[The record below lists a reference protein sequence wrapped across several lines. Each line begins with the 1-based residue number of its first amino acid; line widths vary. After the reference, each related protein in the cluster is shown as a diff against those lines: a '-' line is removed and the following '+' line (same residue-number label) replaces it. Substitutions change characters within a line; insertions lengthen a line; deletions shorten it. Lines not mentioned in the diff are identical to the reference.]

1 MGILVEQSETTALL
15 KAKITKIL
23 FLLLLVRLGLYI
35 PVPNI
40 DLDLFSQNQNTNP
53 IFGFAKTLTGSSFL
67 GIGALVILPYINAS
81 IIIQLLIPVIPKL
94 EQLQKEE
101 GEFGRQ
107 QITRYT
113 RYLAFIWSIFLSVG
127 IAFFLIKPVIFDW
140 NFILAIKIILS
151 LITGSM
157 LSMWFSE
164 LITEEGLGNGSSML
178 IFINIVGSI
187 PNNFASIS
195 NTLFDNAAYLSNL
208 ATLCKTS
215 LFYLFVVTVVIVF
228 QDSYK
233 KISIISAKQLTGDYV
248 GQAQKISELKNTYI
262 PLKVN
267 QGGIMPLAFSSTI
280 AVFLT
285 YPVQLFI
292 NSGFI
297 VNQAFSTNLLTFYS
311 IALNIILVVFFSC
324 FYAALV
330 LKPEDI
336 SQNLAKMAYSIPG
349 IRQGRE
355 TTRYLEKTV
364 SRLSFI
370 GGLFLSFLA
379 FFPLL
384 ISSVV
389 KVSIFKNVTSLL
401 ILIGVITDVTSQ
413 IRGYLVSR
421 KYEGFKQ

>member
-1 MGILVEQSETTALL
+1 MEQSETTALL

-53 IFGFAKTLTGSSFL
+53 IFSFAKTLTGSSFL
-67 GIGALVILPYINAS
+67 GIGALGILPYINAS
-81 IIIQLLIPVIPKL
+81 IIIQLLVPVLPQL

-113 RYLAFIWSIFLSVG
+113 RYLALIWAIILSSA
-127 IAFFLIKPVIFDW
+127 IAFFLVKPIIFDW
-140 NFILAIKIILS
+140 SISLALEIILALV
-151 LITGSM
+151 TGSI

-187 PNNFASIS
+187 PNSFSELNNALFSQASYLDNLRIS
-195 NTLFDNAAYLSNL
+195 SQGLIL
-208 ATLCKTS
+208 
-215 LFYLFVVTVVIVF
+215 YLFVVSVIILF

-233 KISIISAKQLTGDYV
+233 KINIVAAKQLNLSSSD
-248 GQAQKISELKNTYI
+248 QSQNFSQLKNSYI

-267 QGGIMPLAFSSTI
+267 QGGIMPLVFSSTI
-280 AVFLT
+280 AVFLA
-285 YPVQLFI
+285 YPVQQLLNLGFVN
-292 NSGFI
+292 NSFLS
-297 VNQAFSTNLLTFYS
+297 AYS
-311 IALNIILVVFFSC
+311 ITINILLVVLFSC
-324 FYAALV
+324 FYAGLV
-330 LKPEDI
+330 LKPDDI

-349 IRQGRE
+349 IRQGKD
-355 TTRYLEKTV
+355 TTKYLEKTV
-364 SRLSFI
+364 ARLAFL
-370 GGLFLSFLA
+370 GGLFLAFLA
-379 FFPLL
+379 FFPL
-384 ISSVV
+384 VV
-389 KVSIFKNVTSLL
+389 GNVLQVNIFKNVTSLL

-413 IRGYLVSR
+413 IRGYLVAR
-421 KYEGFKQ
+421 KYEGFK

>member
-1 MGILVEQSETTALL
+1 MEQSETTALL

-67 GIGALVILPYINAS
+67 GIGALGILPYINAS
-81 IIIQLLIPVIPKL
+81 IIIQLLVPVIPKL

-113 RYLAFIWSIFLSVG
+113 RYLAFAWSIFLSVG
-127 IAFFLIKPVIFDW
+127 IAFFLVKPIVFDW
-140 NFILAIKIILS
+140 TSSLALEIILS
-151 LITGSM
+151 LVTGSI

-187 PNNFASIS
+187 PNSFSDLNNA
-195 NTLFDNAAYLSNL
+195 LFSKVSYLDNL
-208 ATLCKTS
+208 KTVGQG
-215 LFYLFVVTVVIVF
+215 LIFYLFVVSVIILF
-228 QDSYK
+228 QDSFK
-233 KISIISAKQLTGDYV
+233 KINIIAAKQLNVSYSSQT
-248 GQAQKISELKNTYI
+248 QNFSELKNSYI
-262 PLKVN
+262 PLKIN
-267 QGGIMPLAFSSTI
+267 QGGIMPLVFSSTV
-280 AVFLT
+280 AVVFA
-285 YPVQLFI
+285 YPVQAFL
-292 NSGFI
+292 NLGFI
-297 VNQAFSTNLLTFYS
+297 SSSLATSFMSFYS
-311 IALNIILVVFFSC
+311 IALNIILVVIFSC

-330 LKPEDI
+330 LKPNDI

-349 IRQGRE
+349 VRQGKD
-355 TTRYLEKTV
+355 TTKYLEKTV
-364 SRLSFI
+364 ARLAFM
-370 GGLFLSFLA
+370 GGLFLAFLA
-379 FFPLL
+379 FFPLIIGNVL
-384 ISSVV
+384 QVNL
-389 KVSIFKNVTSLL
+389 FKNVTSLL

-413 IRGYLVSR
+413 IRGYLVAR
-421 KYEGFKQ
+421 KYEGFK

>member
-1 MGILVEQSETTALL
+1 MEQSETTALL

-67 GIGALVILPYINAS
+67 GIGALGILPYINAS
-81 IIIQLLIPVIPKL
+81 IIIQLLVPVLPQL

-113 RYLAFIWSIFLSVG
+113 RYLALIWAIILSSA
-127 IAFFLIKPVIFDW
+127 IAFFLVKPIIFDW
-140 NFILAIKIILS
+140 SISLALEIILALV
-151 LITGSM
+151 TGSI

-187 PNNFASIS
+187 PNSFSELNNALFSQASYLDNLRIS
-195 NTLFDNAAYLSNL
+195 GQGLI
-208 ATLCKTS
+208 
-215 LFYLFVVTVVIVF
+215 FYLFVVSVIILF

-233 KISIISAKQLTGDYV
+233 KINIVAAKQLNLSSSD
-248 GQAQKISELKNTYI
+248 QSQNFSQLKNSYI

-267 QGGIMPLAFSSTI
+267 QGGIMPLVFSSTI
-280 AVFLT
+280 AVFLA
-285 YPVQLFI
+285 YPVQQLLNLGFVN
-292 NSGFI
+292 NSFLS
-297 VNQAFSTNLLTFYS
+297 VYS
-311 IALNIILVVFFSC
+311 ITINILLVVLFSC
-324 FYAALV
+324 FYAGLV
-330 LKPEDI
+330 LKPDDI
-336 SQNLAKMAYSIPG
+336 SQNLAKMAYIIPG
-349 IRQGRE
+349 IRQGKD
-355 TTRYLEKTV
+355 TTKYLEKTV
-364 SRLSFI
+364 ARLAFL
-370 GGLFLSFLA
+370 GGLFLAFLA
-379 FFPLL
+379 FFPL
-384 ISSVV
+384 VV
-389 KVSIFKNVTSLL
+389 GNVLQVNIFKNVTSLL

-413 IRGYLVSR
+413 IRGYLVAR
-421 KYEGFKQ
+421 KYEGFK

>member
-1 MGILVEQSETTALL
+1 MEQSETTALL

-67 GIGALVILPYINAS
+67 GIGAFGILPYINAS
-81 IIIQLLIPVIPKL
+81 IIIQLLVPVLPQL

-113 RYLAFIWSIFLSVG
+113 RYLALIWAIILSSA
-127 IAFFLIKPVIFDW
+127 IAFFLVKPIIFDW
-140 NFILAIKIILS
+140 SISLALEIILALV
-151 LITGSM
+151 TGSI

-187 PNNFASIS
+187 PNSFSELNNALFSQASYLDNLRIS
-195 NTLFDNAAYLSNL
+195 GQGLI
-208 ATLCKTS
+208 
-215 LFYLFVVTVVIVF
+215 FYLFVVSVIILF

-233 KISIISAKQLTGDYV
+233 KINIVAAKQLNLSSSD
-248 GQAQKISELKNTYI
+248 QSQNFSQLKNSYI

-267 QGGIMPLAFSSTI
+267 QGGIMPLVFSSTI
-280 AVFLT
+280 AVFLA
-285 YPVQLFI
+285 YPVQQLLNLGFVN
-292 NSGFI
+292 NSFLS
-297 VNQAFSTNLLTFYS
+297 VYS
-311 IALNIILVVFFSC
+311 ITINILLVVLFSC
-324 FYAALV
+324 FYAGLV
-330 LKPEDI
+330 LKPDDI

-349 IRQGRE
+349 IRQGKD
-355 TTRYLEKTV
+355 TTKYLEKTV
-364 SRLSFI
+364 ARLAFL
-370 GGLFLSFLA
+370 GGLFLAFLA
-379 FFPLL
+379 FFPL
-384 ISSVV
+384 VV
-389 KVSIFKNVTSLL
+389 GNVLQVNIFKNVTSLL

-413 IRGYLVSR
+413 IRGYLVAR
-421 KYEGFKQ
+421 KYEGFK

>member
-1 MGILVEQSETTALL
+1 MEQSETTALL

-67 GIGALVILPYINAS
+67 GIGALGILPYINAS
-81 IIIQLLIPVIPKL
+81 IIIQLLVPVLPQL

-113 RYLAFIWSIFLSVG
+113 RYLALIWAIILSSA
-127 IAFFLIKPVIFDW
+127 IAFFLVKPIIFDW
-140 NFILAIKIILS
+140 SISLALEIILALV
-151 LITGSM
+151 TGSI

-187 PNNFASIS
+187 PNSFSELNNALFSQASYLDNLRIS
-195 NTLFDNAAYLSNL
+195 GQGLIL
-208 ATLCKTS
+208 
-215 LFYLFVVTVVIVF
+215 YLFVVSVIILF

-233 KISIISAKQLTGDYV
+233 KINIVAAKQLNLSSSD
-248 GQAQKISELKNTYI
+248 QSQDFSQLKNSYI

-267 QGGIMPLAFSSTI
+267 QGGIMPLVFSSTI
-280 AVFLT
+280 AVFLA
-285 YPVQLFI
+285 YPVQQLLNLGFVN
-292 NSGFI
+292 NSFLS
-297 VNQAFSTNLLTFYS
+297 VYS
-311 IALNIILVVFFSC
+311 ITINILLVVLFSC
-324 FYAALV
+324 FYAGLV
-330 LKPEDI
+330 LKPDDI

-349 IRQGRE
+349 IRQGKD
-355 TTRYLEKTV
+355 TTKYLEKTV
-364 SRLSFI
+364 ARLAFL
-370 GGLFLSFLA
+370 GGLFLAFLA
-379 FFPLL
+379 FFPL
-384 ISSVV
+384 VV
-389 KVSIFKNVTSLL
+389 GNILQVNIFKNVTSLL

-413 IRGYLVSR
+413 IRGYLVAR
-421 KYEGFKQ
+421 KYEGFK

>member
-1 MGILVEQSETTALL
+1 MEQSETTALL

-67 GIGALVILPYINAS
+67 GIGALGILPYINAS
-81 IIIQLLIPVIPKL
+81 IIIQLLVPVLPQL

-113 RYLAFIWSIFLSVG
+113 RYLALIWAIILSSA
-127 IAFFLIKPVIFDW
+127 IAFFFVKPIIFDW
-140 NFILAIKIILS
+140 SISLALEIILALV
-151 LITGSM
+151 TGSI

-187 PNNFASIS
+187 PNSFSELNNALFSQASYLDNLRIS
-195 NTLFDNAAYLSNL
+195 GQGLI
-208 ATLCKTS
+208 
-215 LFYLFVVTVVIVF
+215 FYLFVVSVIILF

-233 KISIISAKQLTGDYV
+233 KINIVAAKQLNLSSSD
-248 GQAQKISELKNTYI
+248 QSQNFSQLKNSYI

-267 QGGIMPLAFSSTI
+267 QGGIMPLVFSSTI
-280 AVFLT
+280 AVFLA
-285 YPVQLFI
+285 YPVQQLLNLGFVN
-292 NSGFI
+292 NSFLS
-297 VNQAFSTNLLTFYS
+297 VYS
-311 IALNIILVVFFSC
+311 ITINILLVVLFSC
-324 FYAALV
+324 FYAGLV
-330 LKPEDI
+330 LKPDDI

-349 IRQGRE
+349 IRQGKD
-355 TTRYLEKTV
+355 TTKYLEKTV
-364 SRLSFI
+364 ARLAFL
-370 GGLFLSFLA
+370 GGLFLAFLA
-379 FFPLL
+379 FFPL
-384 ISSVV
+384 VV
-389 KVSIFKNVTSLL
+389 GNVLQVNIFKNVTSLL

-413 IRGYLVSR
+413 IRGYLVAR
-421 KYEGFKQ
+421 KYEGFK

>member
-1 MGILVEQSETTALL
+1 VEQSETTALL

-67 GIGALVILPYINAS
+67 GIGALGILPYINAS
-81 IIIQLLIPVIPKL
+81 IIIQLLVPVLPQL

-113 RYLAFIWSIFLSVG
+113 RYLALIWAIILSSA
-127 IAFFLIKPVIFDW
+127 IAFFLVKPIIFDW
-140 NFILAIKIILS
+140 SISLALEIILALV
-151 LITGSM
+151 TGSI

-187 PNNFASIS
+187 PNSFSELNNALFSQASYLDNLRIS
-195 NTLFDNAAYLSNL
+195 GQGLI
-208 ATLCKTS
+208 
-215 LFYLFVVTVVIVF
+215 FYLFVVSVIILF

-233 KISIISAKQLTGDYV
+233 KINIVAAKQLNLSSSD
-248 GQAQKISELKNTYI
+248 QSQNFSQLKNSYI

-267 QGGIMPLAFSSTI
+267 QGGIMPLVFSSTI
-280 AVFLT
+280 AVFLA
-285 YPVQLFI
+285 YPVQQLLNLGFVN
-292 NSGFI
+292 NSFLS
-297 VNQAFSTNLLTFYS
+297 VYS
-311 IALNIILVVFFSC
+311 ITINILLVVLFSC
-324 FYAALV
+324 FYAGLV
-330 LKPEDI
+330 LKPDDI

-349 IRQGRE
+349 VRQGKD
-355 TTRYLEKTV
+355 TTKYLEKTV
-364 SRLSFI
+364 ARLAFL
-370 GGLFLSFLA
+370 GGLFLAFLA
-379 FFPLL
+379 FFPL
-384 ISSVV
+384 VV
-389 KVSIFKNVTSLL
+389 GNVLQVNIFKNVTSLL

-413 IRGYLVSR
+413 IRGYLVAR
-421 KYEGFKQ
+421 KYEGFK

>member
-1 MGILVEQSETTALL
+1 MEQSETTALL

-67 GIGALVILPYINAS
+67 GIGALGILPYINAS
-81 IIIQLLIPVIPKL
+81 IIIQLLVPVLPQL

-113 RYLAFIWSIFLSVG
+113 RYLALIWAIILSTA
-127 IAFFLIKPVIFDW
+127 IAFFLVKPIIFDW
-140 NFILAIKIILS
+140 SISLALEIILALV
-151 LITGSM
+151 TGSI

-187 PNNFASIS
+187 PNSFSELNNALFSQASYLDNLRIS
-195 NTLFDNAAYLSNL
+195 GQGLI
-208 ATLCKTS
+208 
-215 LFYLFVVTVVIVF
+215 FYLFVVSVIILF

-233 KISIISAKQLTGDYV
+233 KINIVAAKQLNLSSSD
-248 GQAQKISELKNTYI
+248 QSQNFSQLKNSYI

-267 QGGIMPLAFSSTI
+267 QGGIMPLVFSSTI
-280 AVFLT
+280 AVFLA
-285 YPVQLFI
+285 YPVQQLLNLGFVN
-292 NSGFI
+292 NSFLS
-297 VNQAFSTNLLTFYS
+297 VYS
-311 IALNIILVVFFSC
+311 ITINILLVVLFSC
-324 FYAALV
+324 FYAGLV
-330 LKPEDI
+330 LKPDDI

-349 IRQGRE
+349 VRQGKD
-355 TTRYLEKTV
+355 TTKYLQKTV
-364 SRLSFI
+364 ERLAFL
-370 GGLFLSFLA
+370 GGLFLAFLA
-379 FFPLL
+379 FFPL
-384 ISSVV
+384 VV
-389 KVSIFKNVTSLL
+389 GNVLHVNIFKNVTSLL

-413 IRGYLVSR
+413 IRGYLVAR
-421 KYEGFKQ
+421 KYEGFK

>member
-1 MGILVEQSETTALL
+1 MEQSETTALL

-67 GIGALVILPYINAS
+67 GIGALGILPYINAS
-81 IIIQLLIPVIPKL
+81 IIIQLLVPVLPQL

-113 RYLAFIWSIFLSVG
+113 RYLALIWAIILSSA
-127 IAFFLIKPVIFDW
+127 IAFFLVKPIIFDW
-140 NFILAIKIILS
+140 SISLALEIILALV
-151 LITGSM
+151 TGSI

-187 PNNFASIS
+187 PNSFSELNNALFSQASYLDNLRIS
-195 NTLFDNAAYLSNL
+195 GQGLI
-208 ATLCKTS
+208 
-215 LFYLFVVTVVIVF
+215 FYLFVVSVIILF

-233 KISIISAKQLTGDYV
+233 KINIVAAKQLNLSSSD
-248 GQAQKISELKNTYI
+248 QSQNFSQLKNSYI

-267 QGGIMPLAFSSTI
+267 QGGIMPLVFSSTI
-280 AVFLT
+280 AVFLA
-285 YPVQLFI
+285 YPVQQLLNLGFVN
-292 NSGFI
+292 NSFLS
-297 VNQAFSTNLLTFYS
+297 VYS
-311 IALNIILVVFFSC
+311 ITINILLVVLFSC
-324 FYAALV
+324 FYAGLV
-330 LKPEDI
+330 LKPDDI

-349 IRQGRE
+349 IRQGKD
-355 TTRYLEKTV
+355 TTKYLEKTV
-364 SRLSFI
+364 ARLAFL
-370 GGLFLSFLA
+370 GGLFLAFLA
-379 FFPLL
+379 FFPL
-384 ISSVV
+384 VV
-389 KVSIFKNVTSLL
+389 GNVLQVTIFKNVTSLL

-413 IRGYLVSR
+413 IRGYLVAR
-421 KYEGFKQ
+421 KYEGFK

>member
-1 MGILVEQSETTALL
+1 MEQSETTALL

-67 GIGALVILPYINAS
+67 GIGALGILPYINAS
-81 IIIQLLIPVIPKL
+81 IIIQLLVPVLPQL

-113 RYLAFIWSIFLSVG
+113 RYLALIWAIILSSA
-127 IAFFLIKPVIFDW
+127 IAFFLVKPIIFDW
-140 NFILAIKIILS
+140 SISLALEIILALV
-151 LITGSM
+151 TGSI

-187 PNNFASIS
+187 PNSFSELNNALFSQASYLDNLRIS
-195 NTLFDNAAYLSNL
+195 GQGLI
-208 ATLCKTS
+208 
-215 LFYLFVVTVVIVF
+215 FYLFVVSVIILF

-233 KISIISAKQLTGDYV
+233 KINIVAAKQLNLSSSD
-248 GQAQKISELKNTYI
+248 QSQDFSQLKNSYI

-267 QGGIMPLAFSSTI
+267 QGGIMPLVFSSTI
-280 AVFLT
+280 AVFLA
-285 YPVQLFI
+285 YPVQQLLNLGFVN
-292 NSGFI
+292 NSFLS
-297 VNQAFSTNLLTFYS
+297 VYS
-311 IALNIILVVFFSC
+311 ITINILLVVLFSC
-324 FYAALV
+324 FYAGLV
-330 LKPEDI
+330 LKPDDI

-349 IRQGRE
+349 IRQGKD
-355 TTRYLEKTV
+355 TTKYLEKTV
-364 SRLSFI
+364 ARLAFL
-370 GGLFLSFLA
+370 GGLFLAFLA
-379 FFPLL
+379 FFPL
-384 ISSVV
+384 VV
-389 KVSIFKNVTSLL
+389 GNVLQVNIFKNVTSLL

-413 IRGYLVSR
+413 IRGYLVAR
-421 KYEGFKQ
+421 KYEGFK

>member
-1 MGILVEQSETTALL
+1 MGTSETIKLL
-15 KAKITKIL
+15 QQKIIKIL
-23 FLLLLVRLGLYI
+23 SYLIIVRLALYI
-35 PVPNI
+35 PVPGV
-40 DLDLFSQNQNTNP
+40 DLDIFSQSQTSSNVL
-53 IFGFAKTLTGSSFL
+53 GFARNLTGSSFL
-67 GIGALVILPYINAS
+67 GIGSLGILPYINAS

-267 QGGIMPLAFSSTI
+267 QGGIMPLVFSSTI

>member
-1 MGILVEQSETTALL
+1 MEQSETTALL

-67 GIGALVILPYINAS
+67 GIGALGILPYINAS
-81 IIIQLLIPVIPKL
+81 IIIQLLVPVLPQL

-113 RYLAFIWSIFLSVG
+113 RYLALIWAIILSSA
-127 IAFFLIKPVIFDW
+127 IAFFLVKPIIFDW
-140 NFILAIKIILS
+140 SISLALEIILALV
-151 LITGSM
+151 TGSI

-187 PNNFASIS
+187 PNSFSELNNALFSQASYLDNLRIS
-195 NTLFDNAAYLSNL
+195 GQGLI
-208 ATLCKTS
+208 
-215 LFYLFVVTVVIVF
+215 FYLFVVSVIILF

-233 KISIISAKQLTGDYV
+233 KINIVAAKQLNLSSSD
-248 GQAQKISELKNTYI
+248 QSQNFSQLKNSYI

-267 QGGIMPLAFSSTI
+267 QGGIMPLVFSSTI
-280 AVFLT
+280 AVFLA
-285 YPVQLFI
+285 YPVQRLLNLGFVN
-292 NSGFI
+292 NSFLS
-297 VNQAFSTNLLTFYS
+297 VYS
-311 IALNIILVVFFSC
+311 ITINIFLVVLFSC
-324 FYAALV
+324 FYAGLV
-330 LKPEDI
+330 LKPDDI

-349 IRQGRE
+349 VRQGKD
-355 TTRYLEKTV
+355 TTKYLEKTV
-364 SRLSFI
+364 ARLAFL
-370 GGLFLSFLA
+370 GGLFLAFLA
-379 FFPLL
+379 FFPL
-384 ISSVV
+384 VV
-389 KVSIFKNVTSLL
+389 GNVLQVNIFKNVTSLL

-413 IRGYLVSR
+413 IRGYLVAR
-421 KYEGFKQ
+421 KYEGFK

>member
-1 MGILVEQSETTALL
+1 MEQSETTALL

-67 GIGALVILPYINAS
+67 GIGALGILPYINAS
-81 IIIQLLIPVIPKL
+81 IIIQLLVPVLPQL

-113 RYLAFIWSIFLSVG
+113 RYLALIWAIILSSA
-127 IAFFLIKPVIFDW
+127 IAFFLVKPIIFDW
-140 NFILAIKIILS
+140 SISLALEIILALV
-151 LITGSM
+151 TGSI

-187 PNNFASIS
+187 PNSFSELNNALFSQASYLDNLRIS
-195 NTLFDNAAYLSNL
+195 GLGLI
-208 ATLCKTS
+208 
-215 LFYLFVVTVVIVF
+215 FYLFVVSVIILF

-233 KISIISAKQLTGDYV
+233 KINIVAAKQLNLSSSD
-248 GQAQKISELKNTYI
+248 QSQKFSQLKNSYI

-267 QGGIMPLAFSSTI
+267 QGGIMPLVFSSTI
-280 AVFLT
+280 AVFLA
-285 YPVQLFI
+285 YPVQQLLNLGFI
-292 NSGFI
+292 NNSFLS
-297 VNQAFSTNLLTFYS
+297 VYS
-311 IALNIILVVFFSC
+311 ITINILLVVLFSC
-324 FYAALV
+324 FYAGLV
-330 LKPEDI
+330 LKPDDI

-349 IRQGRE
+349 IRQGKD
-355 TTRYLEKTV
+355 TTKYLEKTV
-364 SRLSFI
+364 ARLSFL
-370 GGLFLSFLA
+370 GGLFLAFLA
-379 FFPLL
+379 FFPL
-384 ISSVV
+384 VV
-389 KVSIFKNVTSLL
+389 GNVLQVNIFKNVTSLL

-413 IRGYLVSR
+413 IRGYLVAR
-421 KYEGFKQ
+421 KYEGFK

>member
-1 MGILVEQSETTALL
+1 MEQSETTALL

-67 GIGALVILPYINAS
+67 GIGALGILPYINAS
-81 IIIQLLIPVIPKL
+81 IIIQLLVPVLPQL

-113 RYLAFIWSIFLSVG
+113 RYLALIWAIILSSA
-127 IAFFLIKPVIFDW
+127 IAFFLVKPIIFDW
-140 NFILAIKIILS
+140 SISLALEIILALV
-151 LITGSM
+151 TGSI

-187 PNNFASIS
+187 PNSFSELNNALFSQASYLDNLRIS
-195 NTLFDNAAYLSNL
+195 GQGLI
-208 ATLCKTS
+208 
-215 LFYLFVVTVVIVF
+215 FYLFVVSVIILF

-233 KISIISAKQLTGDYV
+233 KINIVAAKQLNLSSSD
-248 GQAQKISELKNTYI
+248 QSQNFSQLKNSYI

-267 QGGIMPLAFSSTI
+267 QGGIMPLVFSSTI
-280 AVFLT
+280 AVFLA
-285 YPVQLFI
+285 YPVQQLLNLGFVN
-292 NSGFI
+292 NSFLS
-297 VNQAFSTNLLTFYS
+297 VYS
-311 IALNIILVVFFSC
+311 ITINILLVVLFSC
-324 FYAALV
+324 FYAGLV
-330 LKPEDI
+330 LKPDDI

-349 IRQGRE
+349 IRQGKD
-355 TTRYLEKTV
+355 TTKYLEKTV
-364 SRLSFI
+364 ARLSFL
-370 GGLFLSFLA
+370 GGLFLAFLA
-379 FFPLL
+379 FFPL
-384 ISSVV
+384 VV
-389 KVSIFKNVTSLL
+389 GNVLRVNIFKNVTSLL

-413 IRGYLVSR
+413 IRGYLVAR
-421 KYEGFKQ
+421 KYEGFK

>member
-1 MGILVEQSETTALL
+1 MEQSETTALL

-67 GIGALVILPYINAS
+67 GIGALGILPYINAS
-81 IIIQLLIPVIPKL
+81 IIIQLLVPVLPQL

-113 RYLAFIWSIFLSVG
+113 RYLALIWAIILSSA
-127 IAFFLIKPVIFDW
+127 IAFFLVKPIIFDW
-140 NFILAIKIILS
+140 SISLALEIILALV
-151 LITGSM
+151 TGSI

-187 PNNFASIS
+187 PNSFSELNNALFSQASYLDNLRIS
-195 NTLFDNAAYLSNL
+195 SQGLIL
-208 ATLCKTS
+208 
-215 LFYLFVVTVVIVF
+215 YLFVVSVIILF

-233 KISIISAKQLTGDYV
+233 KINIVAAKQLNLSSSD
-248 GQAQKISELKNTYI
+248 QSQNFSQLKNSYI

-267 QGGIMPLAFSSTI
+267 QGGIMPLVFSSTI
-280 AVFLT
+280 AVFLA
-285 YPVQLFI
+285 YPVQQLLNLGFVN
-292 NSGFI
+292 NSFLS
-297 VNQAFSTNLLTFYS
+297 VYS
-311 IALNIILVVFFSC
+311 ITINILLVVLFSC
-324 FYAALV
+324 FYAGLV
-330 LKPEDI
+330 LKPDDI

-349 IRQGRE
+349 IRQGKD
-355 TTRYLEKTV
+355 TTKYLEKTV
-364 SRLSFI
+364 ARLSFL
-370 GGLFLSFLA
+370 GGLFLAFLA
-379 FFPLL
+379 FFPL
-384 ISSVV
+384 VV
-389 KVSIFKNVTSLL
+389 GNVLQVNIFKNVTSLL

-413 IRGYLVSR
+413 IRGYLVAR
-421 KYEGFKQ
+421 KYEGFK

>member
-1 MGILVEQSETTALL
+1 MEQSETTALL

-67 GIGALVILPYINAS
+67 GIGALGILPYINAS
-81 IIIQLLIPVIPKL
+81 IIIQLLVPVLPQL

-113 RYLAFIWSIFLSVG
+113 RYLALIWAIILSSA
-127 IAFFLIKPVIFDW
+127 IAFFLVKPIIFDW
-140 NFILAIKIILS
+140 SISLALEIILALV
-151 LITGSM
+151 TGSI

-187 PNNFASIS
+187 PNSFSDLNNALFSQASYLDNLRIS
-195 NTLFDNAAYLSNL
+195 GQGLI
-208 ATLCKTS
+208 
-215 LFYLFVVTVVIVF
+215 FYLFVVSVIILF

-233 KISIISAKQLTGDYV
+233 KINIVAAKQLNLSSSD
-248 GQAQKISELKNTYI
+248 QSQNFSQLKNSYI

-267 QGGIMPLAFSSTI
+267 QGGIMPLVFSSTI
-280 AVFLT
+280 AVFLA
-285 YPVQLFI
+285 YPVQQLLNLGFVN
-292 NSGFI
+292 NSFLS
-297 VNQAFSTNLLTFYS
+297 AYS
-311 IALNIILVVFFSC
+311 ITINILLVVLFSC
-324 FYAALV
+324 FYAGLV
-330 LKPEDI
+330 LKPDDI

-349 IRQGRE
+349 IRQGKD
-355 TTRYLEKTV
+355 TTKYLEKTV
-364 SRLSFI
+364 ARLSFL
-370 GGLFLSFLA
+370 GGLFLAFLA
-379 FFPLL
+379 FFPL
-384 ISSVV
+384 VV
-389 KVSIFKNVTSLL
+389 GNVLQVNIFKNVTSLL

-413 IRGYLVSR
+413 IRGYLVAR
-421 KYEGFKQ
+421 KYEGFK

>member
-1 MGILVEQSETTALL
+1 MEQSETTALL

-67 GIGALVILPYINAS
+67 GIGALGILPYINAS
-81 IIIQLLIPVIPKL
+81 IIIQLLVPVLPQL

-113 RYLAFIWSIFLSVG
+113 RYLALIWAIILSSA
-127 IAFFLIKPVIFDW
+127 IAFFLVKPIIFDW
-140 NFILAIKIILS
+140 SISLALEIILALV
-151 LITGSM
+151 TGSI

-187 PNNFASIS
+187 PNSFSELNNALFSQASYLDNLRIS
-195 NTLFDNAAYLSNL
+195 GQGLI
-208 ATLCKTS
+208 
-215 LFYLFVVTVVIVF
+215 FYLFVVSVIILF

-233 KISIISAKQLTGDYV
+233 KINIVAAKQLNLSSSD
-248 GQAQKISELKNTYI
+248 QSQNFSQLKNSYI

-267 QGGIMPLAFSSTI
+267 QGGIMPLVFSSTI
-280 AVFLT
+280 AVFLA
-285 YPVQLFI
+285 YPVQQLLNLGFVN
-292 NSGFI
+292 NSFLS
-297 VNQAFSTNLLTFYS
+297 VYS
-311 IALNIILVVFFSC
+311 ITINILLVVLFSC
-324 FYAALV
+324 FYAGLV
-330 LKPEDI
+330 LKPDDI

-349 IRQGRE
+349 IRQGKD
-355 TTRYLEKTV
+355 TTKYLEKTV
-364 SRLSFI
+364 ARLAFL
-370 GGLFLSFLA
+370 GGLFLAFLA
-379 FFPLL
+379 FFPL
-384 ISSVV
+384 VV
-389 KVSIFKNVTSLL
+389 GNVLQVNIFKNVTSLL

-413 IRGYLVSR
+413 IRGYLVAR
-421 KYEGFKQ
+421 KYEGFK

>member
-1 MGILVEQSETTALL
+1 MEQSETTSLL

-67 GIGALVILPYINAS
+67 GIGALGILPYINAS
-81 IIIQLLIPVIPKL
+81 IIIQLLVPVLPQL

-113 RYLAFIWSIFLSVG
+113 RYLALIWAVILSTA
-127 IAFFLIKPVIFDW
+127 IAFFLVKPIIFDW
-140 NFILAIKIILS
+140 SISLALEIILALV
-151 LITGSM
+151 TGSI

-187 PNNFASIS
+187 PNSFSELNNALFSQASYLDNLRIS
-195 NTLFDNAAYLSNL
+195 GQGLI
-208 ATLCKTS
+208 
-215 LFYLFVVTVVIVF
+215 FYLFVVSVIILF

-233 KISIISAKQLTGDYV
+233 KINIVAAKQLNLSSSD
-248 GQAQKISELKNTYI
+248 QSQNFSQLKNSYI

-267 QGGIMPLAFSSTI
+267 QGGIMPLVFSSTI
-280 AVFLT
+280 AVFLA
-285 YPVQLFI
+285 YPVQQLLNLGFVN
-292 NSGFI
+292 NSFLS
-297 VNQAFSTNLLTFYS
+297 VYS
-311 IALNIILVVFFSC
+311 ITINILLVVLFSC
-324 FYAALV
+324 VYAGLV
-330 LKPEDI
+330 LKPDDI

-349 IRQGRE
+349 IRQGKE
-355 TTRYLEKTV
+355 TTKYLEKTV
-364 SRLSFI
+364 ARLAFM
-370 GGLFLSFLA
+370 GGLFLAFLA
-379 FFPLL
+379 FFPL
-384 ISSVV
+384 VV
-389 KVSIFKNVTSLL
+389 GNVLQVNIFKNVTSLL

-413 IRGYLVSR
+413 IRGYLVAR
-421 KYEGFKQ
+421 KYEGFK

>member
-1 MGILVEQSETTALL
+1 V
-15 KAKITKIL
+15 
-23 FLLLLVRLGLYI
+23 F
-35 PVPNI
+35 N
-40 DLDLFSQNQNTNP
+40 
-53 IFGFAKTLTGSSFL
+53 FAKTLTGSSFL
-67 GIGALVILPYINAS
+67 GIGALGILPYINAS

-267 QGGIMPLAFSSTI
+267 QGGIMPLVFSSTI

>member
-1 MGILVEQSETTALL
+1 MEQSETTALL

-67 GIGALVILPYINAS
+67 GIGALGILPYINAS
-81 IIIQLLIPVIPKL
+81 IIIQLLVPVLPQL

-113 RYLAFIWSIFLSVG
+113 RYLALIWAIILSSA
-127 IAFFLIKPVIFDW
+127 IAFFLVKPIIFDW
-140 NFILAIKIILS
+140 SISLALEIILALV
-151 LITGSM
+151 TGSI

-187 PNNFASIS
+187 PNSFSELNNALFSQASYLDNLRIS
-195 NTLFDNAAYLSNL
+195 SQGLIL
-208 ATLCKTS
+208 
-215 LFYLFVVTVVIVF
+215 YLFVVSVIILF

-233 KISIISAKQLTGDYV
+233 KINIVAAKQLNLSSSD
-248 GQAQKISELKNTYI
+248 QSQNFSQLKNSYI

-267 QGGIMPLAFSSTI
+267 QGGIMPLVFSSTI
-280 AVFLT
+280 AVFLA
-285 YPVQLFI
+285 YPVQQLLNLGFVN
-292 NSGFI
+292 NSFLS
-297 VNQAFSTNLLTFYS
+297 VYS
-311 IALNIILVVFFSC
+311 ITINILLVVLFSC
-324 FYAALV
+324 FYAGLV
-330 LKPEDI
+330 LKPDDI

-349 IRQGRE
+349 IRQGKD
-355 TTRYLEKTV
+355 TTKYLEKTV
-364 SRLSFI
+364 ARLAFL
-370 GGLFLSFLA
+370 GGLFLAFLA
-379 FFPLL
+379 FFPL
-384 ISSVV
+384 VV
-389 KVSIFKNVTSLL
+389 GNVLQVNIFKNVTSLL

-413 IRGYLVSR
+413 IRGYLVAR
-421 KYEGFKQ
+421 KYEGFK

>member
-1 MGILVEQSETTALL
+1 MEQSETTALL

-53 IFGFAKTLTGSSFL
+53 IFSFAKTLTGSSFL
-67 GIGALVILPYINAS
+67 GIGALGILPYINAS
-81 IIIQLLIPVIPKL
+81 IIIQLLVPVLPQL

-113 RYLAFIWSIFLSVG
+113 RYLALIWAIILSSA
-127 IAFFLIKPVIFDW
+127 IAFFLVKPIIFDW
-140 NFILAIKIILS
+140 SISLALEIILALV
-151 LITGSM
+151 TGSI

-187 PNNFASIS
+187 PNSFSDLNNALFSQASYLDNLRIS
-195 NTLFDNAAYLSNL
+195 SQGLIL
-208 ATLCKTS
+208 
-215 LFYLFVVTVVIVF
+215 YLFVVSVIILF

-233 KISIISAKQLTGDYV
+233 KINIVAAKQLNLSSSD
-248 GQAQKISELKNTYI
+248 QSQDFSQLKNSYI

-267 QGGIMPLAFSSTI
+267 QGGIMPLVFSSTI
-280 AVFLT
+280 AVFLA
-285 YPVQLFI
+285 YPVQQLLNLGFVN
-292 NSGFI
+292 NSFLS
-297 VNQAFSTNLLTFYS
+297 AYS
-311 IALNIILVVFFSC
+311 ITINILLVVLFSC
-324 FYAALV
+324 FYAGLV
-330 LKPEDI
+330 LKPDDI

-349 IRQGRE
+349 IRQGKD
-355 TTRYLEKTV
+355 TTKYLEKTV
-364 SRLSFI
+364 ARLAFL
-370 GGLFLSFLA
+370 GGLFLAFLA
-379 FFPLL
+379 FFPL
-384 ISSVV
+384 VV
-389 KVSIFKNVTSLL
+389 GNILQVNIFKNVTSLL

-413 IRGYLVSR
+413 IRGYLVAR
-421 KYEGFKQ
+421 KYEGFK

>member
-1 MGILVEQSETTALL
+1 MEQSETTALL
-15 KAKITKIL
+15 KAKVTKIL

-67 GIGALVILPYINAS
+67 GIGALGILPYINAS
-81 IIIQLLIPVIPKL
+81 IIIQLLVPVLPQL

-113 RYLAFIWSIFLSVG
+113 RYLALIWAVILSSA
-127 IAFFLIKPVIFDW
+127 IAFFLVKPIIFDW
-140 NFILAIKIILS
+140 SISLALEIILALV
-151 LITGSM
+151 TGSI

-187 PNNFASIS
+187 PNSFSELNNALFSQASYLDNLRIS
-195 NTLFDNAAYLSNL
+195 GQGLI
-208 ATLCKTS
+208 
-215 LFYLFVVTVVIVF
+215 FYLFVVSVIILF

-233 KISIISAKQLTGDYV
+233 KIDIVAAKQLNISSSN
-248 GQAQKISELKNTYI
+248 QPQNFSELKNSYI

-267 QGGIMPLAFSSTI
+267 QGGIMPLVFSSTI
-280 AVFLT
+280 AVFFA
-285 YPVQLFI
+285 YPVQQLLNLGFVN
-292 NSGFI
+292 NSFLS
-297 VNQAFSTNLLTFYS
+297 VYS
-311 IALNIILVVFFSC
+311 ITINILLVVLFSC
-324 FYAALV
+324 FYAGLV
-330 LKPEDI
+330 LKPDDI

-349 IRQGRE
+349 IRQGKD
-355 TTRYLEKTV
+355 TTKYLEKTV
-364 SRLSFI
+364 ARLAFM
-370 GGLFLSFLA
+370 GGLFLAFLA
-379 FFPLL
+379 FFPL
-384 ISSVV
+384 VV
-389 KVSIFKNVTSLL
+389 GNVLQVNIFKNVTSLL

-413 IRGYLVSR
+413 IRGYLVAR
-421 KYEGFKQ
+421 KYEGFK

>member
-1 MGILVEQSETTALL
+1 MEQSETTALL

-53 IFGFAKTLTGSSFL
+53 IFSFAKTLTGSSFL
-67 GIGALVILPYINAS
+67 GIGALGILPYINAS
-81 IIIQLLIPVIPKL
+81 IIIQLLVPVLPQL

-113 RYLAFIWSIFLSVG
+113 RYLALIWSIILSSA
-127 IAFFLIKPVIFDW
+127 IAFFLVKPIIFDW
-140 NFILAIKIILS
+140 SISLALEIILALV
-151 LITGSM
+151 TGSI

-187 PNNFASIS
+187 PNSFSDLNNALFSQASYLDNLRIS
-195 NTLFDNAAYLSNL
+195 SQGLIL
-208 ATLCKTS
+208 
-215 LFYLFVVTVVIVF
+215 YLFVVSVIILF

-233 KISIISAKQLTGDYV
+233 KINIVAAKQLNLSSSD
-248 GQAQKISELKNTYI
+248 QSQDFSQLKNSYI

-267 QGGIMPLAFSSTI
+267 QGGIMPLVFSSTI
-280 AVFLT
+280 AVFLA
-285 YPVQLFI
+285 YPVQQLLNLGFVN
-292 NSGFI
+292 NSFLS
-297 VNQAFSTNLLTFYS
+297 AYS
-311 IALNIILVVFFSC
+311 ITINILLVVLFSC
-324 FYAALV
+324 FYAGLV
-330 LKPEDI
+330 LKPDDI

-349 IRQGRE
+349 IRQGKD
-355 TTRYLEKTV
+355 TTKYLEKTV
-364 SRLSFI
+364 ARLSFL
-370 GGLFLSFLA
+370 GGLFLAFLA
-379 FFPLL
+379 FFPL
-384 ISSVV
+384 VV
-389 KVSIFKNVTSLL
+389 GNILQVNIFKNVTSLL

-413 IRGYLVSR
+413 IRGYLVAR
-421 KYEGFKQ
+421 KYEGFK

>member
-1 MGILVEQSETTALL
+1 MEQSETTALL

-53 IFGFAKTLTGSSFL
+53 IFSFAKTLTGSSFL
-67 GIGALVILPYINAS
+67 GIGALGILPYINAS
-81 IIIQLLIPVIPKL
+81 IIIQLLVPVLPQL

-113 RYLAFIWSIFLSVG
+113 RYLALIWSIILSSA
-127 IAFFLIKPVIFDW
+127 IAFFLVKPIIFDW
-140 NFILAIKIILS
+140 SISLALEIILALV
-151 LITGSM
+151 TGSI

-187 PNNFASIS
+187 PNSFSELNNALFSQASYLDNLRIS
-195 NTLFDNAAYLSNL
+195 GQGLI
-208 ATLCKTS
+208 
-215 LFYLFVVTVVIVF
+215 FYLFVVSVIILF

-233 KISIISAKQLTGDYV
+233 KINIVAAKQLNLSSSD
-248 GQAQKISELKNTYI
+248 QSQDFSQLKNSYI

-267 QGGIMPLAFSSTI
+267 QGGIMPLVFSSTF
-280 AVFLT
+280 AVFLA
-285 YPVQLFI
+285 YPVQQLLNLGFVN
-292 NSGFI
+292 NSFLS
-297 VNQAFSTNLLTFYS
+297 AYS
-311 IALNIILVVFFSC
+311 ITINILLVVLFSC
-324 FYAALV
+324 FYAGLV
-330 LKPEDI
+330 LKPDDI

-349 IRQGRE
+349 IRQGKD
-355 TTRYLEKTV
+355 TTKYLEKTV
-364 SRLSFI
+364 ARLAFL
-370 GGLFLSFLA
+370 GGLFLAFLA
-379 FFPLL
+379 FFPL
-384 ISSVV
+384 VV
-389 KVSIFKNVTSLL
+389 GNVLQVNIFKNVTSLL

-413 IRGYLVSR
+413 IRGYLVAR
-421 KYEGFKQ
+421 KYEGFK

>member
-1 MGILVEQSETTALL
+1 VEQSETTSLL

-67 GIGALVILPYINAS
+67 GIGALGILPYINAS
-81 IIIQLLIPVIPKL
+81 IIIQLLVPVLPQL

-113 RYLAFIWSIFLSVG
+113 RYLALIWAVILSTA
-127 IAFFLIKPVIFDW
+127 IAFFLVKPIIFDW
-140 NFILAIKIILS
+140 SISLALEIILALV
-151 LITGSM
+151 TGSI

-187 PNNFASIS
+187 PNSFSELNNALFSQASYLDNLRIS
-195 NTLFDNAAYLSNL
+195 GQGLI
-208 ATLCKTS
+208 
-215 LFYLFVVTVVIVF
+215 FYLFVVSVIILF

-233 KISIISAKQLTGDYV
+233 KINIVAAKQLNLSSSD
-248 GQAQKISELKNTYI
+248 QSQNFSQLKNSYI

-267 QGGIMPLAFSSTI
+267 QGGIMPLVFSSTI
-280 AVFLT
+280 AVFLA
-285 YPVQLFI
+285 YPVQQLLNLGFVN
-292 NSGFI
+292 NSFLS
-297 VNQAFSTNLLTFYS
+297 VYS
-311 IALNIILVVFFSC
+311 ITINILLVVLFSC
-324 FYAALV
+324 FYAGLV
-330 LKPEDI
+330 LKPDDI

-349 IRQGRE
+349 VRQGKD
-355 TTRYLEKTV
+355 TTKYLEKTV
-364 SRLSFI
+364 ARLAFL
-370 GGLFLSFLA
+370 GGLFLAFLA
-379 FFPLL
+379 FFPL
-384 ISSVV
+384 VV
-389 KVSIFKNVTSLL
+389 GNVLQVNIFKNVTSLL

-413 IRGYLVSR
+413 IRGYLVAR
-421 KYEGFKQ
+421 KYEGFK

>member
-1 MGILVEQSETTALL
+1 MEQSETTALL

-40 DLDLFSQNQNTNP
+40 DLDIFSQNQSTNP

-67 GIGALVILPYINAS
+67 GIGALGILPYINAS
-81 IIIQLLIPVIPKL
+81 IIIQLLVPVIPKL

-113 RYLAFIWSIFLSVG
+113 RYLAFAWSIFLSVG
-127 IAFFLIKPVIFDW
+127 IAFFLVKPIVFDW
-140 NFILAIKIILS
+140 TSSLALEIILS
-151 LITGSM
+151 LVTGSI

-187 PNNFASIS
+187 PNSFSDLNNA
-195 NTLFDNAAYLSNL
+195 LFSKVSYLDNL
-208 ATLCKTS
+208 KTVGQG
-215 LFYLFVVTVVIVF
+215 LIFYLFVVSVIILF
-228 QDSYK
+228 QDSFK
-233 KISIISAKQLTGDYV
+233 KINIIAAKQLNVSYSSQT
-248 GQAQKISELKNTYI
+248 QNFSELKNSYI
-262 PLKVN
+262 PLKIN
-267 QGGIMPLAFSSTI
+267 QGGIMPLVFSSTV
-280 AVFLT
+280 AVVFA
-285 YPVQLFI
+285 YPVQAFL
-292 NSGFI
+292 NLGFI
-297 VNQAFSTNLLTFYS
+297 SSSLATSFMSFCS
-311 IALNIILVVFFSC
+311 IALNIILVVIFSC

-330 LKPEDI
+330 LKPNDI

-349 IRQGRE
+349 VRQGKD
-355 TTRYLEKTV
+355 TTKYLEKTV
-364 SRLSFI
+364 ARLAFM

-379 FFPLL
+379 FFPLIIGNVL
-384 ISSVV
+384 QVNL
-389 KVSIFKNVTSLL
+389 FKNVTSLL

-413 IRGYLVSR
+413 IRGYLVAR
-421 KYEGFKQ
+421 KYEGFK

>member
-1 MGILVEQSETTALL
+1 VEQSETTALL

-67 GIGALVILPYINAS
+67 GIGALGILPYINAS
-81 IIIQLLIPVIPKL
+81 IIIQLLVPVLPQL

-113 RYLAFIWSIFLSVG
+113 RYLALIWAIILSSA
-127 IAFFLIKPVIFDW
+127 IAFFLVKPIIFDW
-140 NFILAIKIILS
+140 SISLALEIILALV
-151 LITGSM
+151 TGSI

-187 PNNFASIS
+187 PNSFSELNNALFSQASYLDNLRIS
-195 NTLFDNAAYLSNL
+195 GQGLI
-208 ATLCKTS
+208 
-215 LFYLFVVTVVIVF
+215 FYLFVVSVIILF

-233 KISIISAKQLTGDYV
+233 KINIVAAKQLNLSSSD
-248 GQAQKISELKNTYI
+248 QSQNFSQLKNSYI

-267 QGGIMPLAFSSTI
+267 QGGIMPLVFSSTI
-280 AVFLT
+280 AVFLA
-285 YPVQLFI
+285 YPVQQLLNLGFVN
-292 NSGFI
+292 NSFLS
-297 VNQAFSTNLLTFYS
+297 VYS
-311 IALNIILVVFFSC
+311 ITINILLVVLFSC
-324 FYAALV
+324 FYAGLV
-330 LKPEDI
+330 LKPDDI

-349 IRQGRE
+349 IRQGKD
-355 TTRYLEKTV
+355 TTKYLEKTV
-364 SRLSFI
+364 ARLAFM
-370 GGLFLSFLA
+370 GGLFLAFLA
-379 FFPLL
+379 FFPL
-384 ISSVV
+384 VV
-389 KVSIFKNVTSLL
+389 GNVLQVNIFKNVTSLL

-413 IRGYLVSR
+413 IRGYLVAR
-421 KYEGFKQ
+421 KYEGFK

>member
-1 MGILVEQSETTALL
+1 MEQSETTALL

-67 GIGALVILPYINAS
+67 GIGALGILPYINAS
-81 IIIQLLIPVIPKL
+81 IIIQLLVPVLPQL

-113 RYLAFIWSIFLSVG
+113 RYLALIWAIILSSA
-127 IAFFLIKPVIFDW
+127 IAFFLVKPIIFDW
-140 NFILAIKIILS
+140 SISLALEIILALV
-151 LITGSM
+151 TGSI

-187 PNNFASIS
+187 PNSFSELNNALFSQASYLDNLRIS
-195 NTLFDNAAYLSNL
+195 GQGLI
-208 ATLCKTS
+208 
-215 LFYLFVVTVVIVF
+215 FYLFVVSVIILF

-233 KISIISAKQLTGDYV
+233 KINIVAAKQLNLSSSD
-248 GQAQKISELKNTYI
+248 QSQNFSQLKNSYI

-267 QGGIMPLAFSSTI
+267 QGGIMPLVFSSTI
-280 AVFLT
+280 AVFLA
-285 YPVQLFI
+285 YPVQQLLNLGFVN
-292 NSGFI
+292 NSFLS
-297 VNQAFSTNLLTFYS
+297 VYS
-311 IALNIILVVFFSC
+311 ITINILLVVLFSC
-324 FYAALV
+324 FYAGLV
-330 LKPEDI
+330 LKPDDI

-349 IRQGRE
+349 IRQGKD
-355 TTRYLEKTV
+355 TTKYLEKTV
-364 SRLSFI
+364 ARLSFL
-370 GGLFLSFLA
+370 GGLFLAFLA
-379 FFPLL
+379 FFPL
-384 ISSVV
+384 VV
-389 KVSIFKNVTSLL
+389 GNILQVNIFKNVTSLL

-413 IRGYLVSR
+413 IRGYLVAR
-421 KYEGFKQ
+421 KYEGFK